1 MKIDTKNMILRPWR
15 ESDAEALFK
24 YASDERIGPAAGWQ
38 PHKSV
43 EDSLEIIRTVLS
55 APNTYALTLRGSDE
69 AIGSIGL
76 VDCRCP
82 DFEEE
87 WEIGYWLGVPYWG
100 KGLMPEAVDAML
112 DVCFDW
118 LGCDRVWCGHFLGN
132 EKSKRVIEKSGFD
145 YAFQREADVVL
156 LGEKRTELFY
166 NITRE
171 KWAKKRDEL
180 KRFAESMIL

>member
-1 MKIDTKNMILRPWR
+1 
-15 ESDAEALFK
+15 
-24 YASDERIGPAAGWQ
+24 
-38 PHKSV
+38 
-43 EDSLEIIRTVLS
+43 
-55 APNTYALTLRGSDE
+55 
-69 AIGSIGL
+69 
-76 VDCRCP
+76 
-82 DFEEE
+82 
-87 WEIGYWLGVPYWG
+87 
-100 KGLMPEAVDAML
+100 ML